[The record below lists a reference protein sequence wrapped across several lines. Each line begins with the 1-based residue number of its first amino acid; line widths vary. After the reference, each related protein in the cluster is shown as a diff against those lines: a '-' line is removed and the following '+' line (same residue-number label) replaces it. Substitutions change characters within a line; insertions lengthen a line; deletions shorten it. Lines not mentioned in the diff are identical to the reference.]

1 MKTIDVDALLKHA
14 IEPDKIKGALLVVP
28 KGYILDAPTIE
39 PMAELK
45 DNLLKAINEVA
56 VMAGEARQKGDNERL
71 MYINGAYNALAA
83 VALDAFGIKVLKLGS
98 NPAYQK
104 GL

>member
-1 MKTIDVDALLKHA
+1 MRLIDADTL
-14 IEPDKIKGALLVVP
+14 
-28 KGYILDAPTIE
+28 
-39 PMAELK
+39 AELK
-45 DNLLKAINEVA
+45 DEILKDINEVA
-56 VMAGEARQKGDNERL
+56 VMAGEAAREGDNERL
-71 MYINGAYNALAA
+71 MYLNGAYNALAA